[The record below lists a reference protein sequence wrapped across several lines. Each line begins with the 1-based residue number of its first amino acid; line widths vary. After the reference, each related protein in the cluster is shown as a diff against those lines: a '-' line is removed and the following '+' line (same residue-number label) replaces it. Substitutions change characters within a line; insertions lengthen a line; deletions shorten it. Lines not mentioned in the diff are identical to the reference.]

1 MTDQELQEKR
11 QELIDIFFEDIA
23 EHHLGANFRVNGK
36 EFWIS
41 GIWAPYCPKEL
52 EESRTHFYQTT
63 GHEDNPDTK
72 LIRVF
77 KDKFD
82 LMENFKIDGKCLRQ
96 LVFDCEIEFIDWNV

>member
-1 MTDQELQEKR
+1 MTETNPQEKIQELR
-11 QELIDIFFEDIA
+11 GIFYADIGEA
-23 EHHLGANFRVNGK
+23 HLGGNFKINGK

-41 GIWAPYCPKEL
+41 GIWSPCCPKEL

-63 GHEDNPDTK
+63 GHEDNPGTK

-82 LMENFKIDGKCLRQ
+82 LLENFIIDGKCLRK
-96 LVFDCEIEFIDWNV
+96 LVLDCEVEFIDWNV